1 MNFFNKVGDFVG
13 KGLDTIKSQINKVQ
27 ENTFDSPQ
35 QNTNN
40 LPKGIHI
47 LGVIENENEKSQNI
61 NNDNNNNY
69 SNKFTNF
76 FGVEPNANKI
86 NNININNNDSQNN
99 IQNNI
104 QNNTQINQNK
114 SNDKPKNS
122 SSMFDY
128 FQKKSNMQNLNNNN
142 NLNQNYQAFPPMN
155 QNNAK
160 NLEPDKD
167 FLKGF
172 ELINGEKTIN
182 WSRCMLKLEKG
193 PYFCKVLLTEYR
205 LYIIP
210 ELDKFYS
217 NYFPKDYFSL
227 LIHKIKK
234 INRIPKPQ
242 TFEFILEI
250 TMNDER
256 NILLIFKEGIN
267 YTEDLPQ
274 NLSRLLSNL
283 ETPLFSQMALQ
294 YNKNNSLY
302 KKPNFE
308 EGWNLY
314 NPEKEYQRQGITG
327 LNYDYDQNKL
337 FRKTSLNENYLLCS
351 TYPTYLITVGSISD
365 NNLQESAQFRTKQR
379 LPVLSYYYYNSRG
392 TIWRSS
398 QPKTGLSGNRN
409 VFDEELLNKIIEIGN
424 SKKLFIYDCRPYLA
438 AMANKLKGAGYEN
451 VETYKNA
458 ELFFCEIDNIHTA
471 RNSLN
476 KIYNILKNNNFYM
489 NKKFLSNFEGTG
501 WPNFVYGIIQA
512 SMNVAIAVKNG
523 YSVLIHCSDGWDRA
537 SQVTAFSQLLIDP
550 FYRTIKGYM
559 ILIEKDFL
567 SFGHQFRYRNGYCSK
582 EEVNENQESPILLQ
596 YLDATQQLL
605 VQYPMYFEFNMKFLV
620 FIANNIKSGLFGTF
634 LFNNEN
640 EREKEQAKKNTMSIW
655 SVILNNLDEYKNIFY
670 EKKTIEEYFFTPM
683 FPFSRLRLWEEFFL
697 NNLQINL
704 NISYEDYIS
713 KYSGNYFN
721 IFGQVKKNF
730 GEKKIVTNYL
740 FNEKE
745 KEEYI
750 KNNNKQE
757 KEIENLKK
765 IIKTLCIDNKVEKN
779 VYENIPKECENI
791 LKNIAR
797 ENGGKISLSEEEN
810 KYIFKKTKNM
820 FEGIVKNKIQKAEK
834 KEESEKKKEEQN
846 NIINNEAKNVEEKKE
861 EQNDEN
867 CKNEI
872 KEVSK
877 EEIKEEEKDL
887 EKEEVKE
894 EIKEEKID
902 SLN

>member
-1 MNFFNKVGDFVG
+1 MNFLNKVTDFVG
-13 KGLDTIKSQINKVQ
+13 KGIDTIKTQINKVQ
-27 ENTFDSPQ
+27 ENTSQ
-35 QNTNN
+35 QNPNK

-47 LGVIENENEKSQNI
+47 LGVIENENEQAQNL
-61 NNDNNNNY
+61 NTDNNGNY
-69 SNKFTNF
+69 NNKFTNF
-76 FGVEPNANKI
+76 FGVDPNANKDNKNII
-86 NNININNNDSQNN
+86 NNDNNNS
-99 IQNNI
+99 IQNNN
-104 QNNTQINQNK
+104 QLEQNK
-114 SNDKPKNS
+114 SNEKPKNS
-122 SSMFDY
+122 SSMLDY
-128 FQKKSNMQNLNNNN
+128 FKKKSNMQNLNNNN
-142 NLNQNYQAFPPMN
+142 LNQNNQAFPPMN
-155 QNNAK
+155 QNIEK
-160 NLEPDKD
+160 PLEPDKD

-182 WSRCMLKLEKG
+182 WARCMLKLENG
-193 PYFCKVLLTEYR
+193 PYPCKVLLTEYR

-210 ELDKFYS
+210 ELDKYYS
-217 NYFPKDYFSL
+217 SYFPKNYFSL

-234 INRIPKPQ
+234 INRIQKPQ

-256 NILLIFKEGIN
+256 NILLIFKEEIN

-283 ETPLFSQMALQ
+283 ETPLFSQLAFQ
-294 YNKNNSLY
+294 YHKNNPLY

-314 NPEKEYQRQGITG
+314 NPEKEYQRQGLTEI
-327 LNYDYDQNKL
+327 NYEYDKNKL
-337 FRKTSLNENYLLCS
+337 FRKTRLNENYLLCS
-351 TYPTYLITVGSISD
+351 SYPTFLITVAAIND
-365 NNLQESAQFRTKQR
+365 NDLRESAQFRTKQR

-409 VFDEELLNKIIEIGN
+409 VFEEELLNKITEIGN
-424 SKKLFIYDCRPYLA
+424 SKKLYIYDCRPYLA

-451 VETYKNA
+451 VEIYKNA
-458 ELFFCEIDNIHTA
+458 ELFFCEIDNIHSA

-489 NKKFLSNFEGTG
+489 NKKFFSNFEGTG
-501 WPNFVYGIIQA
+501 WPNFIYGIIQA
-512 SMNVAIAVKNG
+512 SMEIATAVKNG
-523 YSVLIHCSDGWDRA
+523 YSILIHCSDGWDRA

-567 SFGHQFRYRNGYCSK
+567 SYGHQFRYRNGYCSK
-582 EEVNENQESPILLQ
+582 EEVHENQESPIFLQ
-596 YLDATQQLL
+596 FLDATQQLL

-620 FIANNIKSGLFGTF
+620 FIANNIRSGLFGTF

-655 SVILNNLDEYKNIFY
+655 SVILNNMDEYKNIFY

-683 FPFSRLRLWEEFFL
+683 FPFCRLRLWEEFFL

-704 NISYEDYIS
+704 NISYGDYIS

-730 GEKKIVTNYL
+730 GEKKVFTNYL
-740 FNEKE
+740 FCEKE

-750 KNNNKQE
+750 KNINRQN

-765 IIKTLCIDNKVEKN
+765 IIKCFCIDNTVDKN
-779 VYENIPKECENI
+779 VFENIPKECENN
-791 LKNIAR
+791 LKNIAK
-797 ENGGKISLSEEEN
+797 ENGGKIILNEEEN

-820 FEGIVKNKIQKAEK
+820 FEGLVKSNIKKEEK
-834 KEESEKKKEEQN
+834 KEESHKKEEEKK
-846 NIINNEAKNVEEKKE
+846 NIINNELIKKEEKKE
-861 EQNDEN
+861 EQNNESI
-867 CKNEI
+867 KNEE
-872 KEVSK
+872 KENIE
-877 EEIKEEEKDL
+877 EEILDNKDNN
-887 EKEEVKE
+887 
-894 EIKEEKID
+894 D
-902 SLN
+902 S

>member
-1 MNFFNKVGDFVG
+1 MNFLNKVGDFVG
-13 KGLDTIKSQINKVQ
+13 KGIDTIKNQINKVQ
-27 ENTFDSPQ
+27 ENTSQ

-47 LGVIENENEKSQNI
+47 LGVIDNENEKSQNL
-61 NNDNNNNY
+61 NTDNNTNFN
-69 SNKFTNF
+69 NKFTNF
-76 FGVEPNANKI
+76 FGVEPNAN
-86 NNININNNDSQNN
+86 INNNNIMINNNTQN
-99 IQNNI
+99 IQNNNNQLN
-104 QNNTQINQNK
+104 QNN
-114 SNDKPKNS
+114 SNEKPKSS
-122 SSMFDY
+122 SSMLDY
-128 FQKKSNMQNLNNNN
+128 FQKKSNMQNLTNN
-142 NLNQNYQAFPPMN
+142 NLNQNNLAFPPMN

-160 NLEPDKD
+160 PLEPDKD

-182 WSRCMLKLEKG
+182 WSRCMIKLEKG
-193 PYFCKVLLTEYR
+193 PYPCKVLLTEYR

-210 ELDKFYS
+210 ELDKSYS
-217 NYFPKDYFSL
+217 NYFPKNYFSL

-234 INRIPKPQ
+234 INRIQKPQ

-250 TMNDER
+250 TMYDER
-256 NILLIFKEGIN
+256 NILLVFKDGIN
-267 YTEDLPQ
+267 FIEDLPQ

-283 ETPLFSQMALQ
+283 ETPLFSQLAFQ
-294 YNKNNSLY
+294 YNKNNPLY

-308 EGWNLY
+308 DGWNLY
-314 NPEKEYQRQGITG
+314 NAEKEYQRMGLTEIT
-327 LNYDYDQNKL
+327 YAQDQNKL

-351 TYPTYLITVGSISD
+351 TYPTFLITVAAIND
-365 NNLQESAQFRTKQR
+365 NDLREAAQFRTKQR

-398 QPKTGLSGNRN
+398 QPKTGISGNRS

-424 SKKLFIYDCRPYLA
+424 SKKLYIYDCRPYLA

-471 RNSLN
+471 RNSLT
-476 KIYNILKNNNFYM
+476 KIYNMLKNNNFYM
-489 NKKFLSNFEGTG
+489 NKKFLSNFEATG
-501 WPNFVYGIIQA
+501 WPNFIYGIINA
-512 SMNVAIAVKNG
+512 SMNVATAVKNG

-567 SFGHQFRYRNGYCSK
+567 SYGHQFRYRNGYCSK
-582 EEVNENQESPILLQ
+582 EEVHENQESPILLQ

-620 FIANNIKSGLFGTF
+620 FIANNIRSGLFGTF

-655 SVILNNLDEYKNIFY
+655 SVILNNIDEYKNIFY
-670 EKKTIEEYFFTPM
+670 EKKTIEEYFFTPI

-697 NNLQINL
+697 NNLQIDL

-740 FNEKE
+740 FCEKE

-750 KNNNKQE
+750 KNINKQE

-765 IIKTLCIDNKVEKN
+765 IIKCLCIDNNVDKN
-779 VYENIPKECENI
+779 VFETIPKECDNI
-791 LKNIAR
+791 LKNIAK
-797 ENGGKISLSEEEN
+797 ENGGKISLNEEEN
-810 KYIFKKTKNM
+810 KYIFRKTKNM
-820 FEGIVKNKIQKAEK
+820 FEGIVKNKIK
-834 KEESEKKKEEQN
+834 KEEIKEEPDKKDEEKNNN
-846 NIINNEAKNVEEKKE
+846 NIINNEVLKNEEKKE
-861 EQNDEN
+861 EQS
-867 CKNEI
+867 NEPI
-872 KEVSK
+872 KK
-877 EEIKEEEKDL
+877 EEKDEGKG
-887 EKEEVKE
+887 EKKEDIEE
-894 EIKEEKID
+894 EILD
-902 SLN
+902 N

>member
-1 MNFFNKVGDFVG
+1 MNFLNKVGDFVG
-13 KGLDTIKSQINKVQ
+13 KGIDTLKNQINKVQ
-27 ENTFDSPQ
+27 ENTSQ

-47 LGVIENENEKSQNI
+47 LGVIDNENEKYQNL
-61 NNDNNNNY
+61 NTDNNTNFN
-69 SNKFTNF
+69 NKFTNF
-76 FGVEPNANKI
+76 FGVEPNAN
-86 NNININNNDSQNN
+86 INNNNIMINNNTQN
-99 IQNNI
+99 IQNNNQLN
-104 QNNTQINQNK
+104 QNN
-114 SNDKPKNS
+114 SNEKPKSS
-122 SSMFDY
+122 SSMLDY
-128 FQKKSNMQNLNNNN
+128 FQKKSNMQNLTNN
-142 NLNQNYQAFPPMN
+142 NLNQNNLAFPPMN

-160 NLEPDKD
+160 PLEPDKD

-182 WSRCMLKLEKG
+182 WSRCMIKLEKG
-193 PYFCKVLLTEYR
+193 PYPCKVLLTEYR

-210 ELDKFYS
+210 ELDKSYS
-217 NYFPKDYFSL
+217 NYFPKNYFSL

-234 INRIPKPQ
+234 INRIQKPQ

-256 NILLIFKEGIN
+256 NILLVFKDGIN
-267 YTEDLPQ
+267 FIEDLPQ

-283 ETPLFSQMALQ
+283 ETPLFSQLAFQ
-294 YNKNNSLY
+294 YNKNNPLY

-308 EGWNLY
+308 DGWNLY
-314 NPEKEYQRQGITG
+314 NAEKEYQRMGLTEIT
-327 LNYDYDQNKL
+327 YAQDQNKL

-351 TYPTYLITVGSISD
+351 TYPTFLITVAAIND
-365 NNLQESAQFRTKQR
+365 NDVREAAQFRTKQR
-379 LPVLSYYYYNSRG
+379 LPILSYYYYNSRG

-398 QPKTGLSGNRN
+398 QPKTGISGNRS

-424 SKKLFIYDCRPYLA
+424 SKKLYIYDCRPYLA

-471 RNSLN
+471 RNSLT
-476 KIYNILKNNNFYM
+476 KIYNMLKNNNFYM
-489 NKKFLSNFEGTG
+489 NKKFLSNFEATG
-501 WPNFVYGIIQA
+501 WPNFIYGIINA
-512 SMNVAIAVKNG
+512 SMNVATAVKNG

-567 SFGHQFRYRNGYCSK
+567 SYGHQFRYRNGYCSK
-582 EEVNENQESPILLQ
+582 EEVHENQESPILLQ

-620 FIANNIKSGLFGTF
+620 FIANNIRSGLFGTF

-655 SVILNNLDEYKNIFY
+655 SVILNNIDEYKNIFY
-670 EKKTIEEYFFTPM
+670 EKKTIEEYFFTPI

-697 NNLQINL
+697 NNLQIDL

-740 FNEKE
+740 FCEKE

-750 KNNNKQE
+750 KNINKQE

-765 IIKTLCIDNKVEKN
+765 IIKCLCIDNNVDKN
-779 VYENIPKECENI
+779 VFETIPKECDNI
-791 LKNIAR
+791 LKNIAK
-797 ENGGKISLSEEEN
+797 ENGGKISLNEEEN
-810 KYIFKKTKNM
+810 KYIFRKTKNM
-820 FEGIVKNKIQKAEK
+820 FEGIVKNKIK
-834 KEESEKKKEEQN
+834 KEEIKEEPDKKDEEKNNN
-846 NIINNEAKNVEEKKE
+846 NIINNEVLKNEEKKE
-861 EQNDEN
+861 EQS
-867 CKNEI
+867 NEPI
-872 KEVSK
+872 KK
-877 EEIKEEEKDL
+877 EEKD
-887 EKEEVKE
+887 EGKGERKEDTE
-894 EIKEEKID
+894 EETLD
-902 SLN
+902 N